1 MQFDKEIEKIL
12 EGHNVYPRAKAIQ
25 GRQAPVPSRNVTHHG
40 LVPSGF
46 KGSGPAGLAPSST
59 SMVLM
64 KWPKKK
70 KKIKKKKDSSS

>member
-1 MQFDKEIEKIL
+1 MQFYKEIQKIL

-25 GRQAPVPSRNVTHHG
+25 GRHAPVPSKNIIHHG
-40 LVPSGF
+40 VVPSGF
-46 KGSGPAGLAPSST
+46 KGAGPAGLAPSST
-59 SMVLM
+59 SQVLV